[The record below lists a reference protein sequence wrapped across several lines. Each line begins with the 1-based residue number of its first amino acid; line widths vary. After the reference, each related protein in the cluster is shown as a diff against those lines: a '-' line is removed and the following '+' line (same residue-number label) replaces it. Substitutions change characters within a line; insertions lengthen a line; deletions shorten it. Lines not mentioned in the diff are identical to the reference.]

1 MYFVYIVECCDA
13 SLYTGCTNN
22 IEKRIKEHNE
32 GKRGARYTS
41 TRRPVVLKYTETYK
55 TIGEALKR
63 EATIKT
69 WPKKKKLLL
78 FL

>member
-1 MYFVYIVECCDA
+1 MYFVYILECRDT

-22 IEKRIKEHNE
+22 LEKRIEEHNE

-41 TRRPVVLKYTETYK
+41 TRRPVVLKYTENYK

-63 EATIKT
+63 EAIIKT

-78 FL
+78 FS